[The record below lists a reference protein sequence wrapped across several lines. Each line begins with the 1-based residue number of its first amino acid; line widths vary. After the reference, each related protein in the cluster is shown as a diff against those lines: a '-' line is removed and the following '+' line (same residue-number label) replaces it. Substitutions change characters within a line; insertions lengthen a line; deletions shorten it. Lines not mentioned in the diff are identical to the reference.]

1 MNIEN
6 RAIKLYIKE
15 LPPAYAID
23 LFEKYKIPT
32 PYKEILTAVCVNR
45 VSGYKAIEMLENEY
59 GIFLGYWTFGRRLK
73 DALEMFRKAHK
84 NACN

>member
-1 MNIEN
+1 MSSKNILDK
-6 RAIKLYIKE
+6 IKDAAARHPVLRRPHLAPGTGCI
-15 LPPAYAID
+15 
-23 LFEKYKIPT
+23 
-32 PYKEILTAVCVNR
+32 NR
-45 VSGYKAIEMLENEY
+45 VSGYKAIETLENKY